1 MIISNYLPP
10 PYWANSPLGE
20 KGEFADIL
28 CGDKN
33 DPIYVAQALK
43 ENADFIVK
51 ACNCHYEL
59 LEALTI
65 ANAQLQ
71 ELRDTMFDNG
81 KNIIKNALRKAKS

>member
-1 MIISNYLPP
+1 MIIENQYSP
-10 PYWANSPLGE
+10 PYFTNRPLGE
-20 KGEFADIL
+20 NGEYADIL
-28 CGDKN
+28 CGDKDN
-33 DPIYVAQALK
+33 PTYIAQALK
-43 ENADFIVK
+43 ENAAFIVK

-59 LEALTI
+59 LEALTV